1 MTLIG
6 AFKTIDGA
14 VLFADGQETIP
25 NYAKFEVEKLYYF
38 EMQGLFRVLMTA
50 AGPSDG
56 IEMLWARV
64 SARLKKD
71 SEASVTMDGAKHMTV
86 TAVGPSVQIG
96 EVEST
101 IVNTVA
107 DFTKECILPWPEG
120 SRPYVAAIWIIQR
133 LCDEQVPGWKGLYPI
148 RVFHTEELWAN
159 PVERHYFTGS
169 AVLLARYIADSY
181 LSKLLLTTDEA
192 EALAAFILWEAKSY
206 DTDCGKQSDII
217 VVKDGG
223 EIRWVLRQE
232 VAYWEEHFALY
243 KKLQQLMPLISC
255 AEEQV
260 KRFYGAEEHI
270 DRFAEG
276 IRFLAEE
283 QRKMRNCH
291 GAFQASLEGRL
302 INELAKQKAE
312 RGRVKENP
320 IEESQAQEKR

>member
-6 AFKTIDGA
+6 AFKTLDGA

-25 NYAKFEVEKLYYF
+25 NYAKFEVDKLYYF
-38 EMQGLFRVLMTA
+38 EAQGLYRVLMTA

-64 SARLKKD
+64 SAQLKKD
-71 SEASVTMDGAKHMTV
+71 ASASLSQGAKHVTV
-86 TAVGPSVQIG
+86 RVMGPALPAEEVQ
-96 EVEST
+96 ST

-120 SRPYVAAIWIIQR
+120 SRPYIAAIWVVKR
-133 LCDEQVPGWKGLYPI
+133 LCEGQVSETYPI
-148 RVFHTEELWAN
+148 QVFYTQELWVN

-169 AVLLARYIADSY
+169 PLLLARYIADSY
-181 LSKLLLTTDEA
+181 LSNLLLTTDEA

-217 VVKDGG
+217 VVKEGG

-243 KKLQQLMPLISC
+243 KKVQRLMPLLSC
-255 AEEQV
+255 AEEKV
-260 KRFYGAEEHI
+260 KTFYESGEHL
-270 DRFAEG
+270 DRFIQG

-283 QRKMRNCH
+283 QRKMRECH
-291 GAFQASLEGRL
+291 GAFQASLEGRF
-302 INELAKQKAE
+302 INKLRDAPKPSTSQKSE
-312 RGRVKENP
+312 DQR
-320 IEESQAQEKR
+320 